1 MGKKRHIRIKYSVNC
16 KCVAHLRSLWKIL
29 QHLEKVSVS
38 SFPCYH
44 LLEGPRRIQNKCRAA
59 SESPLCLVSS
69 CHFAPLAVSGPNE
82 AEKTGQSGIGEK
94 KVGGKGTFLSWNLFR
109 HKYLNVGETWC
120 FIGLHWFAKEITLG
134 IAKLAVLW
142 VIHL

>member
-16 KCVAHLRSLWKIL
+16 KCVAHLQSLWKIL

-59 SESPLCLVSS
+59 AESPLCLVSS
-69 CHFAPLAVSGPNE
+69 CHFAPLCGLRPKGSWKDRSVWDMREERG
-82 AEKTGQSGIGEK
+82 
-94 KVGGKGTFLSWNLFR
+94 VKGTFLSWNLFR
-109 HKYLNVGETWC
+109 HKYFNVGETRC

-134 IAKLAVLW
+134 IATLEVLW
-142 VIHL
+142 VMRL